1 MKSELVK
8 PAHLARKAVVYIR
21 QSTPHQVVSNQESLR
36 LQYALRQRA
45 REFGWHEAD
54 IDVIDADLGL
64 SGASAA
70 QRSGFKELVGRVGL
84 SEVGLILSIDV
95 TRLARNCSDWYPL
108 LDICGLRG
116 CLIADRDG
124 VYDPGSANG
133 RLLLGLK
140 GTISEL
146 ELHTIRSRL
155 TAGLL
160 AKAERGELAL
170 SLPVGLMRDP
180 SGVVVK
186 DPDLAVQERLGL
198 VFELFMKFRTVAK
211 VMRVLNGR
219 GLDLPRRDR
228 HGDPCWARATI
239 CSVAA
244 ILKNPAYAGAFVY
257 GRTRM
262 REVAREGASRA
273 KAPRP
278 IDEWRI
284 VVKDRYPAY
293 VDWTTYEMIRTVIK
307 DNRAEYMRTKTRGAP
322 RDGDLLL
329 HGIAWCARC
338 GHKMYV
344 RYKGGGQ
351 YVCNHLRSNEG
362 LPACQY
368 VRAARVDAAV
378 TDAFLAALAPAELDA
393 LSRARRAQLQ
403 VDTAMRASADR
414 QLERK
419 RYAAALAERQF
430 NKVDP
435 DNRLVA
441 AELERRWEVA
451 LNEVRAAEE
460 ALAQQSSPQAIGR
473 MGMGKALYGKV
484 VSLAGRLPHI
494 WADPATTDA
503 QRKALLRCLVD
514 KVVLERGEHDVALVR
529 IVWRGG
535 AASNLEVKLTV
546 NSVAKLT
553 RGAEMYDR
561 VLDLARKGV
570 ADEDIAATL
579 TREGHRSP
587 NCETKVLPIT
597 IGRIRRGAGIPV
609 TARRTR
615 WSHDSSRLSP
625 PELAVRLNIPV
636 NWIYVQIRQKRLLID
651 QQPTEA
657 YLFQD
662 TPSVLNAVRN
672 LRKHTVNSID
682 LRICQPHQE
691 GHQHA

>member
-1 MKSELVK
+1 VKSELVK
-8 PAHLARKAVVYIR
+8 PTHLARKAVVYIR

-45 REFGWHEAD
+45 RELGWHEAD
-54 IDVIDADLGL
+54 IDVIDADLGM

-108 LDICGLRG
+108 LDICGLRC

-124 VYDPGSANG
+124 VYDPGSPNG

-170 SLPVGLMRDP
+170 TLPVGFIRDS
-180 SGVVVK
+180 SGVVTK
-186 DPDLAVQERLGL
+186 DPDMAVQERLGL
-198 VFELFMKFRTVAK
+198 IFQMFLKFRTVAK
-211 VMRVLNGR
+211 VMRVLNDR
-219 GLDLPRRDR
+219 RLDLPRRDR
-228 HGDPCWARATI
+228 HGDLRWTRATI
-239 CSVAA
+239 SSVGV

-262 REVAREGASRA
+262 RELAREGASRA
-273 KAPRP
+273 KVPRA
-278 IDEWRI
+278 IEEWRI
-284 VVKDRYPAY
+284 IVKDRYPAY
-293 VDWTTYEMIRTVIK
+293 VDWPTYEMIRNIIK
-307 DNRAEYMRTKTRGAP
+307 DNRAEYMRIKTRGAP

-344 RYKGGGQ
+344 RYKDGGQ

-368 VRAARVDAAV
+368 VRAPRVDKVVA
-378 TDAFLAALAPAELDA
+378 DAFLTALAPAELDA
-393 LSRARRAQLQ
+393 LSQARRAQQQ
-403 VDTAMRASADR
+403 VDGALRTSTER
-414 QLERK
+414 QLERL

-430 NKVDP
+430 NRVDP

-441 AELERRWEVA
+441 AELERRWEAA
-451 LNEVRAAEE
+451 LSEVRAAEE
-460 ALAQQSSPQAIGR
+460 TIAQQSSPQSIVQ
-473 MGMGKALYGKV
+473 MGLGKGLQDKII
-484 VSLAGRLPHI
+484 SLAGRLPHI
-494 WADPATTDA
+494 WTDVATTDS

-514 KVVLERGEHDVALVR
+514 KVVLDRGERDIALAR

-535 AASNLEVKLTV
+535 AVTNLEVKLKV

-553 RGAEMYDR
+553 RGMEMRDR
-561 VLDLARKGV
+561 ALDLVRDGV
-570 ADEDIAATL
+570 PDDKIAAVL
-579 TREGHRSP
+579 TAEGHRSP
-587 NCETKVLPIT
+587 TCETKVLPIT
-597 IGRIRRGAGIPV
+597 VQRIRHGAGLKV
-609 TARRTR
+609 TEPRSR
-615 WSHDSSRLSP
+615 WLHGANLLSP
-625 PELAVRLNIPV
+625 PELAARLNIPV
-636 NWIYVQIRQKRLLID
+636 NWLYVQIRQKRLLID
-651 QQPTEA
+651 RQSTGG

-662 TPSVLNAVRN
+662 IPSVLDAIRN
-672 LRKHTVNSID
+672 LRNHAVNYID
-682 LRICQPHQE
+682 LRICQPH
-691 GHQHA
+691 

>member
-1 MKSELVK
+1 VKSELVK

-45 REFGWHEAD
+45 RELGWHEAD

-64 SGASAA
+64 SGASAT
-70 QRSGFKELVGRVGL
+70 RRGGFKELVGRVGL

-108 LDICGLRG
+108 LDICGLRD

-170 SLPVGLMRDP
+170 SLPVGLVRDP

-186 DPDLAVQERLGL
+186 DPDMAVQERLGL
-198 VFELFMKFRTVAK
+198 VFEMFLKFRTVAK
-211 VMRVLNGR
+211 VMRVLNER

-228 HGDPCWARATI
+228 HGDACWARATI

-262 REVAREGASRA
+262 REPVRDGASRA
-273 KAPRP
+273 KEPRP
-278 IDEWRI
+278 IGEWRI

-293 VDWTTYEMIRTVIK
+293 IDWTTYEMIRNVIT

-329 HGIAWCARC
+329 HGIAWCGRC

-344 RYKGGGQ
+344 RYKGGGM

-368 VRAARVDAAV
+368 VRAVPVDTAV
-378 TDAFLAALAPAELDA
+378 ADAFLTALAPAELDV
-393 LSRARRAQLQ
+393 LSRARQAQQQ
-403 VDTAMRASADR
+403 VDSALRSSAER

-451 LNEVRAAEE
+451 LTEVRAAEE
-460 ALAQQSSPQAIGR
+460 ALAQQSSPQAIGQ
-473 MGMGKALYGKV
+473 MGMGKVMQGKV

-494 WADPATTDA
+494 WTDPATTDA
-503 QRKALLRCLVD
+503 QRKALLRCLID
-514 KVVLERGEHDVALVR
+514 KVVLDRGEHDVALAR

-535 AASNLEVKLTV
+535 AVSNIAVRLRV
-546 NSVAKLT
+546 NSVGKLT
-553 RGAEMYDR
+553 RGTEMRDR
-561 VLDLARKGV
+561 VLDLARNGV
-570 ADEDIAATL
+570 PDEEIAATL
-579 TREGHRSP
+579 TGEGHRSP
-587 NCETKVLPIT
+587 NRENMVLPIT
-597 IGRIRRGAGIPV
+597 VGRIRRGAGLHVIE
-609 TARRTR
+609 RRTR
-615 WSHDSSRLSP
+615 WSHDKCLLSAP
-625 PELAVRLNIPV
+625 QVAARLNIPV

-651 QQPTEA
+651 QQPTGA

-662 TPSVLNAVRN
+662 TPSVLDAVRN
-672 LRKHTVNSID
+672 LRHRSVKCLD
-682 LRICQPHQE
+682 LRICQPHQK